1 MQPCDGQKSARDR
14 HARRGQPLAEPVEQR
29 FRRCVVSSGLD
40 EPSMQGDEVGYAG
53 EIWHALEKWRVGPH
67 GAMPFPST
75 LGMSTRV
82 FKYARMA
89 GFHLA
94 KQLERDKPAELPPV
108 HAAVDESEVGTNGLG
123 ETSAGLST
131 FDPNRTKKDWKSRR
145 AVGPAAPRVLSFGQ
159 VGDALAAR
167 FAWLRAA

>member
-1 MQPCDGQKSARDR
+1 MACGPTWRNALPFDPWHEHQSLQVRQNGGFSFGQ
-14 HARRGQPLAEPVEQR
+14 
-29 FRRCVVSSGLD
+29 
-40 EPSMQGDEVGYAG
+40 
-53 EIWHALEKWRVGPH
+53 
-67 GAMPFPST
+67 T
-75 LGMSTRV
+75 T
-82 FKYARMA
+82 
-89 GFHLA
+89 FHPIA
-94 KQLERDKPAELPPV
+94 CKPTLERDKPAELPPV